1 VKSKPQVVVKTLFY
15 LNETKESKIE
25 SNTGTTFVSLPLAI
39 FPPLNALHYYKAFSY
54 RVPMWDKFCKDGGWG
69 EGK

>member
-54 RVPMWDKFCKDGGWG
+54 RVPM
-69 EGK
+69 